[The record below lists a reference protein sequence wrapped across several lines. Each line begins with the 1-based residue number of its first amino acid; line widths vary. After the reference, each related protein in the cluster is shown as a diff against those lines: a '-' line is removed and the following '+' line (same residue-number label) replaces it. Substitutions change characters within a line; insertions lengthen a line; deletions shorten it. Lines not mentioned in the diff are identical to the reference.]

1 MSSNLNIN
9 ELSPQSFS
17 IFIFIFSHLHLVND
31 VQEELM
37 GILLS
42 VGGELGVSPAD
53 QSLEHA
59 WRDPLLLVLE
69 QTDWL
74 YMMVVSRQVTNSTLN
89 YQLTSDYCLAM
100 DLM

>member
-9 ELSPQSFS
+9 ELSVRPFS
-17 IFIFIFSHLHLVND
+17 IFTFNFPHLHLVDD
-31 VQEELM
+31 VHEEFM

-42 VGGELGVSPAD
+42 VGGELGVPPAD

-69 QTDWL
+69 QESL
-74 YMMVVSRQVTNSTLN
+74 EVTQTGC
-89 YQLTSDYCLAM
+89 T
-100 DLM
+100 